1 MRLPVRNIDVGEM
14 TDTFLVIAVG
24 TVLVIRFQL
33 WLTNYPQLS
42 TGKLHIAHLLW
53 GGLLMM
59 LAIII
64 MISFISRSKRTSG
77 AVIGGIGFGFFIDEL
92 GKFIT
97 KDNDYFFQ
105 PTAAIIYI
113 IFVLLYFG
121 TRALQNRQGF
131 SSRENLANALE
142 FVKDGAITGMDE
154 STKRRALNLLDKVD
168 RSDPLYAPTRSLLE
182 GVEAEP
188 DRKLPL
194 TKRVALRLESLYK
207 RIIKT
212 GWFPKVVTAVFVFY
226 AVQVAIQIILII
238 LLTGASIA
246 GLNAK
251 ELFEAAFDH
260 IGKLSFTSWA
270 VIISTLVSGILILIG
285 VFRLKRSRLE
295 AYRFFDRGLLVSI
308 FITQVFLLAESQFA
322 AVFGLAVDLILLV
335 SVRYMISQEQQITLP
350 TTAPQAA
357 QPTAS

>member
-1 MRLPVRNIDVGEM
+1 MRLPVRNKDIGEM
-14 TDTFLVIAVG
+14 TDTFLVFAVV

-64 MISFISRSKRTSG
+64 MISFISRSIRTTG
-77 AVIGGIGFGFFIDEL
+77 AVMGGIGFGFFIDEL

-105 PTAAIIYI
+105 PTAALIYI

-121 TRALQNRQGF
+121 TRALQNRRGF

-142 FVKDGAITGMDE
+142 FVKDGAINGIDE
-154 STKRRALNLLDKVD
+154 STKRRALNLLDNVD
-168 RSDPLYAPTRSLLE
+168 HSDELYAPTRSLLE

-188 DRKLPL
+188 DHKLPI
-194 TKRVALRLESLYK
+194 TKRAARRLESIYK

-212 GWFPKVVTAVFVFY
+212 GWFPKVVTAVFVVF
-226 AVQVAIQIILII
+226 AVQVVIQMFLII
-238 LLTGASIA
+238 LFTGVSIV
-246 GLNAK
+246 GFNAK
-251 ELFEAAFDH
+251 EIFEAAFDN
-260 IGKLSFTSWA
+260 IEKLTFISWA
-270 VIISTLVSGILILIG
+270 TIISTLVSGILILIG

-295 AYRFFDRGLLVSI
+295 GYRFFDRGLLVSI
-308 FITQVFLLAESQFA
+308 FITQVFLLAQSQFA
-322 AVFGLAVDLILLV
+322 AVIGLAFNLILLV
-335 SVRYMISQEQQITLP
+335 SVRYMISQEEQIASSVAVTLGP
-350 TTAPQAA
+350 
-357 QPTAS
+357 QPTSG